1 MRGLT
6 IGRVGERVVD
16 DGIQGAGSSGGGHGR
31 EAWHQAGEDEEL
43 LLCTVILQGLQP
55 QQEQTNS
62 LTSDLQAGGQGTGYY
77 TQNRI
82 RLLRVLHSHVGE
94 KCKGLCEKT
103 HNNSYLE

>member
-62 LTSDLQAGGQGTGYY
+62 LTSDLHAGGQGTGYC
-77 TQNRI
+77 TRNRV
-82 RLLRVLHSHVGE
+82 RLLRLLQSRGSNMCKFVLENAKQVSP
-94 KCKGLCEKT
+94 
-103 HNNSYLE
+103 